1 MKFDSTRHSRSLILV
16 QAVVAVFFVFFIIFP
31 LLCALFSVHIS
42 DFKALFTQD
51 IWHIAMKN
59 TLAECL
65 ASTTLS
71 VLTGYIFA
79 YAVVRGNLPFKRFFS
94 ILPVLHLITPP
105 FVGGLAFILLFG
117 RQGFITHRL
126 LGLNVSLYGFWGL
139 LIAQTLCFFP
149 MAYLICLQTLK
160 GINPNLERAARG
172 MGAGNAKVFFTVTL
186 PLSFP
191 GIISSFLFIAVS
203 VLSDFGNPLIVA
215 GRYRVLAVEIYTQLT
230 GWLNSG
236 MSVVLGLVLV
246 VPSVIL
252 FFLQNRLN
260 SKLAGKTATVGGKSS
275 FLGDF
280 SSESESSFCNVCGGK
295 MSLCTK
301 ILLFV
306 FVLFISVLVLAQ
318 LLAIIAGSFQK
329 LWGVKTDFTFEH
341 IKSVFK
347 YGIELRNSLTFAFI
361 SAVMGTAF
369 ACVCAFLVHR
379 TNVRFKKTI
388 EIFSQLPSAIP
399 GTLLG
404 LSISVAANMVNLH
417 AAPFLIIVAMTV
429 SFMPFAYKSVSNSL
443 IQISRT
449 LDDSALSLGANEIK
463 VFTTVLLPL
472 AGGGVF
478 NGFVYDFIRGVG
490 TLSAVIFLVSF
501 STPLASI
508 KIINLAEQ
516 GDWGKAAAFALV
528 LTVITFAVLA
538 LAFCFY
544 RHKKSSR

>member
-1 MKFDSTRHSRSLILV
+1 MKFDSSRHSRSLILV
-16 QAVVAVFFVFFIIFP
+16 ETVVAVFFAFFIIFP
-31 LLCALFSVHIS
+31 LLCALCSVHLS

-65 ASTTLS
+65 SSTTLS

-79 YAVVRGNLPFKRFFS
+79 YAVVRTNLPFKRFFS
-94 ILPVLHLITPP
+94 VLPVLHLITPP

-126 LGLNVSLYGFWGL
+126 LGLNISLYGFWGL

-172 MGAGNAKVFFTVTL
+172 MGAGNVKVFFTVTL

-191 GIISSFLFIAVS
+191 GIVSSFLFIAVS

-252 FFLQNRLN
+252 FFLQNKLN

-280 SSESESSFCNVCGGK
+280 SFEQETSCGAEK
-295 MSLCTK
+295 MNHVVK
-301 ILLFV
+301 ILLFI

-318 LLAIIAGSFQK
+318 LFAIIAGSFQT
-329 LWGVKTDFTFEH
+329 LWGVKTDFTIEH
-341 IKSVFK
+341 IKAVFK
-347 YGIELRNSLTFAFI
+347 YGIELRNSLVFAFI
-361 SAVMGTAF
+361 SALCGTAF

-388 EIFSQLPSAIP
+388 DIFSQLPSAIP

-404 LSISVAANMVNLH
+404 LSISVAANALNLH
-417 AAPFLIIVAMTV
+417 AAPFLIIVAMTI
-429 SFMPFAYKSVSNSL
+429 SFMPFAYRSVSNSL
-443 IQISRT
+443 IQISKT
-449 LDDSALSLGANEIK
+449 LDDSALSLGANELTA
-463 VFTTVLLPL
+463 FATVLLPL
-472 AGGGVF
+472 SGGGVF

-501 STPLASI
+501 STPLSSI

-544 RHKKSSR
+544 KHKKSSR

>member
-1 MKFDSTRHSRSLILV
+1 MKFDSTMHSKSLIFV
-16 QAVVAVFFVFFIIFP
+16 EAVIAVFFAFFIIFP
-31 LLCALFSVHIS
+31 LLCALFSVHIY

-51 IWHIAMKN
+51 IWHMAMKN

-65 ASTTLS
+65 SSTTLS

-79 YAVVRGNLPFKRFFS
+79 YAVVRGNLPCKRFFS

-117 RQGFITHRL
+117 RQGFITHKL

-191 GIISSFLFIAVS
+191 GIVSSFLFIAVS

-260 SKLAGKTATVGGKSS
+260 SKLADKTATVGGKSS

-280 SSESESSFCNVCGGK
+280 SSDNESSFCGK
-295 MSLCTK
+295 KTNLCSR
-301 ILLFV
+301 ILLFI
-306 FVLFISVLVLAQ
+306 FVLFISVLILAQ

-341 IKSVFK
+341 IKAVFK
-347 YGIELRNSLTFAFI
+347 YGIELKNSLTFAFI
-361 SAVMGTAF
+361 SALLGTAF
-369 ACVCAFLVHR
+369 ASVCAFLVQR
-379 TNVRFKKTI
+379 TNIRFKKTI
-388 EIFSQLPSAIP
+388 DIFSQIPSAIP

-404 LSISVAANMVNLH
+404 LSISVAANIVNLH
-417 AAPFLIIVAMTV
+417 AAPFLIIVAMTI

-443 IQISRT
+443 IQISKS
-449 LDDSALSLGANEIK
+449 LDDSALSLGANEMTA
-463 VFTTVLLPL
+463 FATVLLPL
-472 AGGGVF
+472 ASGGVF

-501 STPLASI
+501 STPLSSI

-544 RHKKSSR
+544 KHKKSSR

>member
-1 MKFDSTRHSRSLILV
+1 MKFDSSRHSRSLILV
-16 QAVVAVFFVFFIIFP
+16 EAVVAVFFAFFIIFP
-31 LLCALFSVHIS
+31 LLCALCSVHLS

-65 ASTTLS
+65 SSTTLS

-79 YAVVRGNLPFKRFFS
+79 YAVVRTNLPFKRFFS
-94 ILPVLHLITPP
+94 VLPVLHLITPP

-126 LGLNVSLYGFWGL
+126 LGLNISLYGFWGL

-172 MGAGNAKVFFTVTL
+172 MGAGNVKVFFTVTL

-191 GIISSFLFIAVS
+191 GIVSSFLFIAVS

-252 FFLQNRLN
+252 FFLQNKLN

-280 SSESESSFCNVCGGK
+280 SFEQETSCGAEK
-295 MSLCTK
+295 MNPAVK
-301 ILLFV
+301 ILLFI

-318 LLAIIAGSFQK
+318 LFAIIAGSFQT
-329 LWGVKTDFTFEH
+329 LWGVKTDFTIEH
-341 IKSVFK
+341 IKAVFK
-347 YGIELRNSLTFAFI
+347 YGIELRNSLVFAFI
-361 SAVMGTAF
+361 SALCGTAF
-369 ACVCAFLVHR
+369 ACVCAFLVQR
-379 TNVRFKKTI
+379 TNIRFKKTI
-388 EIFSQLPSAIP
+388 DIFSQLPSAIP

-404 LSISVAANMVNLH
+404 LSISVAANALNLH
-417 AAPFLIIVAMTV
+417 AAPFLIIVAMTI
-429 SFMPFAYKSVSNSL
+429 SFMPFAYRSVSNSL
-443 IQISRT
+443 IQISKT
-449 LDDSALSLGANEIK
+449 LDDSALSLGANELTA
-463 VFTTVLLPL
+463 FATVLLPL
-472 AGGGVF
+472 SGGGVF

-501 STPLASI
+501 STPLSSI

-544 RHKKSSR
+544 KHKKSSR

>member
-1 MKFDSTRHSRSLILV
+1 MKFDSSRHSRSLILV
-16 QAVVAVFFVFFIIFP
+16 EAVVAVFFAFFIIFP
-31 LLCALFSVHIS
+31 LLCALCSVHLS

-65 ASTTLS
+65 SSTTLS

-79 YAVVRGNLPFKRFFS
+79 YAVVRTNLPFKRFFS
-94 ILPVLHLITPP
+94 VLPVLHLITPP

-126 LGLNVSLYGFWGL
+126 LGLNISLYGFWGL

-172 MGAGNAKVFFTVTL
+172 MGAGNVKVFFTVTL

-191 GIISSFLFIAVS
+191 GIVSSFLFIAVS

-252 FFLQNRLN
+252 FFLQNKLN

-280 SSESESSFCNVCGGK
+280 SFEQETSCGAEK
-295 MSLCTK
+295 MNPVVK
-301 ILLFV
+301 ILLFI

-318 LLAIIAGSFQK
+318 LFAIIAGSFQT
-329 LWGVKTDFTFEH
+329 LWGVKTDFTIEH
-341 IKSVFK
+341 IKAVFK
-347 YGIELRNSLTFAFI
+347 YGIELRNSLVFAFI
-361 SAVMGTAF
+361 SALCGTAF
-369 ACVCAFLVHR
+369 ACVCAFLVQR
-379 TNVRFKKTI
+379 TNIRFKKTI
-388 EIFSQLPSAIP
+388 DIFSQLPSAIP

-404 LSISVAANMVNLH
+404 LSISVAANALNLH
-417 AAPFLIIVAMTV
+417 AAPVLIIVAMTI
-429 SFMPFAYKSVSNSL
+429 SFMPFAYRSVSNSL
-443 IQISRT
+443 IQISKT
-449 LDDSALSLGANEIK
+449 LDDSALSLGANELTA
-463 VFTTVLLPL
+463 FATVLLPL
-472 AGGGVF
+472 SGGGVF

-501 STPLASI
+501 STPLSSI

-538 LAFCFY
+538 LAFGFY
-544 RHKKSSR
+544 KHKKSSR